1 MSPVRIVTSQAQQP
15 ITVNALI
22 NDPLLLPERI
32 IRVLE
37 GQFAMDRILR
47 DGGNVTGG
55 ALMFRTASGL
65 FAEQAS
71 EIVNPGAE
79 IPLATIVRGDIDS
92 APVQK
97 RGLAVEIDREMRI
110 RNAIG
115 EIDRQIQVV
124 RNTLVRDVDG
134 AFVTRLRAAVPAGN
148 VRAATAAWS
157 GGTATIRKD
166 INAVKLAI
174 QQYQGAGTGSGYS
187 GYDPTHLLISPAT
200 ATNIINSDEV
210 RNMVLGTTAPSNDFT
225 SQGLGEWAINLLG
238 LRPIVTPGVLDTEAF
253 VVERL
258 TVGAYADEIPLESTE
273 LYEFRPRQVWRSD
286 TVRSSVGAIDN
297 PGAVGRITGV

>member
-1 MSPVRIVTSQAQQP
+1 MPVRVVSSQAQQP

-47 DGGNVTGG
+47 NGGNVTGG
-55 ALMFRTASGL
+55 AIMFRTSSGL
-65 FAEQAS
+65 FAEQDP
-71 EIVNPGAE
+71 EIVAPGAE
-79 IPLATIVRGDIDS
+79 IPLATIVRGDIQS
-92 APVQK
+92 EPVAK
-97 RGLAVEIDREMRI
+97 RGLAIEIDREMRI

-115 EIDRQIQVV
+115 DVDRQIQVLRNTMV
-124 RNTLVRDVDG
+124 RNIDGKFVDK
-134 AFVTRLRAAVPAGN
+134 LRTAVPAGN
-148 VRAATAAWS
+148 VRAATGLWS

-174 QQYQGAGTGSGYS
+174 QQYQGAGVGSGYS
-187 GYDPTHLLISPAT
+187 GFDPTHLLISPAT
-200 ATNIINSDEV
+200 ATNITNSDEA

-225 SQGLGEWAINLLG
+225 AQGLGEWNINLLG
-238 LRPIVTPGVLDTEAF
+238 LRPFVTPGVADNEAF

-273 LYEFRPRQVWRSD
+273 LYEFQPRQVFRSD
-286 TVRSSVGAIDN
+286 TVRSTAGAIDS
-297 PGAVGRITGV
+297 PGAVGRITGI